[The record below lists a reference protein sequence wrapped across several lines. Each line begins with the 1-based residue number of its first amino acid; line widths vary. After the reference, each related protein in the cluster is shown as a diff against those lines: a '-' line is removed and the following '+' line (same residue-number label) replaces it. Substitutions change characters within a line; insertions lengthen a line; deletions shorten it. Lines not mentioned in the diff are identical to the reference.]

1 MPNQNINNVIT
12 MLAGRAHVTDDHI
25 EPVFNYLAPKQYG
38 MSDEEVK
45 ALIKV
50 STFWF
55 RESCIRAEFPEDKV
69 KALTTKFRDAGRR
82 SAPWK
87 PASSKVP
94 GRPQDGGDGNRI
106 SRWLMD
112 PNHKYYAN
120 ELDATLVEVKYML
133 QAMSMLGAPNPIFPV
148 GNLFTPWLVEHPV
161 SPDEYRDPVQI
172 IPISF
177 NEVLNDPRTIQSGHL
192 IPLDRGG
199 KHHPDN
205 TFLMIARSNQLQ
217 GNMKVAELLE
227 LMEQIVKRHAELRRD
242 GNRLEQLIRN

>member
-1 MPNQNINNVIT
+1 MPNQNINNVINQ
-12 MLAGRAHVTDDHI
+12 LAVGGRANVGHI
-25 EPVFNYLAPKQYG
+25 EPVFNHVASKQYG
-38 MSDEEVK
+38 MSDADVR

-50 STFWF
+50 ASLWF
-55 RESCIRAEFPEDKV
+55 RESCKQAGCNEGKV

-106 SRWLMD
+106 CRWLMD
-112 PNHKYYAN
+112 LNHKFYACEIN
-120 ELDATLVEVKYML
+120 ATLVEVKYML
-133 QAMSMLGAPNPIFPV
+133 QAMSMMGAPNPVFPV
-148 GNLFTPWLVEHPV
+148 GTLFTPWLVEHPV
-161 SPDEYRDPVQI
+161 SPNEYLDPVQV

-177 NEVLNDPRTIQSGHL
+177 HEVLDDPRRIQSGHL

-217 GNMKVAELLE
+217 GNLKVAELLE
-227 LMEQIVKRHAELRRD
+227 LMEQIVKRHAELRRE
-242 GNRLEQLIRN
+242 GNRLEQLIGN